1 MSISPLPSKEYFRAL
16 TILHASLT
24 LGQVLMAA
32 MIYFFFNAEEA
43 AVTGVKAT
51 GQSWIYIIG
60 GLTIIGVLMSAQV
73 FGLKIKALR
82 EVKDLQGKL
91 DGYRTAL
98 ILRYALLEV
107 PSLLGIVGYLFTNNL
122 LLLIFSGLIV
132 LLLLVYRPTKERLI
146 TDLDLS
152 PSEQNLLV

>member
-1 MSISPLPSKEYFRAL
+1 MPNSPTSSADYFRSL

-32 MIYFFFNAEEA
+32 VIYFFVNAEEA
-43 AVTGVKAT
+43 AITGVKAT

-60 GLTIIGVLMSAQV
+60 GLTIIGVLMSAQL
-73 FGLKIKALR
+73 FSLKIKALR
-82 EVKDLQGKL
+82 EVKDLQEKL
-91 DGYRTAL
+91 SGYRTAL

-107 PSLLGIVGYLFTNNL
+107 PSLLAIVGYLLTNNL
-122 LLLIFSGLIV
+122 LLLVFSGLIT
-132 LLLLVYRPTKERLI
+132 LLLIIYRPTKERLI

-152 PSEQNLLV
+152 PSEQALLE